1 MTDISQIT
9 AEELKQYL
17 KRLTLYSQ
25 NKFFKLGWASKGSY
39 RSGPQGMGPQDV
51 VSEAIRKVLEGK
63 RKYNKQAYP
72 VFMNFLRSVVDSIIS
87 NMLKLVEHKKV
98 QPLPNRTNDSDQTIV
113 LELEDQKLSPIH
125 NLINKEI
132 VEKVESVLMQTFSN
146 DNIVCGILDSFKA
159 GIIKRSEI
167 AEYLEVKTKDVD
179 NARKRLRRVIEKN
192 LQEYKLEDKK

>member
-1 MTDISQIT
+1 MIEISQIT
-9 AEELKQYL
+9 EEEWKQYL

-39 RSGPQGMGPQDV
+39 RLGSQSMGPQDV
-51 VSEAIRKVLEGK
+51 ASEAIKKVLEGN

-98 QPLPNRTNDSDQTIV
+98 QQLPNITNDSDQTTV
-113 LELEDQKLSPIH
+113 FELEDHKLSPIH
-125 NLINKEI
+125 NLINKEM
-132 VEKVESVLMQTFSN
+132 VEKVESILMLNFSN
-146 DNIVCGILDSFKA
+146 DNIVCGILDCLKA

-179 NARKRLRRVIEKN
+179 NAQKRVRRFIEKN
-192 LQEYKLEDKK
+192 LQ